1 MKVKLNT
8 ALGIKGES
16 HAKGAT
22 VKVTNEMA
30 AALILSNKAVE
41 VKEKAKAK
49 K

>member
-8 ALGIKGES
+8 AVGIKGES
-16 HAKGAT
+16 HAKGDT
-22 VKVTNEMA
+22 VEVNKEMA

-41 VKEKAKAK
+41 VKAKAKAK